1 MPHILTCQRRCDYTH
16 PGSKLRLR
24 FAAVTVPAPHSIER
38 LLVIRRDNIGDLVC
52 TTPLLAALR
61 RRFPAAWI
69 GALVNSY
76 NAPVLEGNA
85 DLSEVVTYRKLKHL
99 SERESALA
107 ALSERLASLWRLR
120 RMGLDCVIIA
130 TPDFNRRTARLA
142 RRLAP
147 KTLLGFSDGSAGA
160 RCLDLSEPLAKVEGW
175 HEVERVFALGAH
187 LGVVGEIPPLRVVP
201 QAQEVARATACMD
214 FAGPKIAVHISAR
227 RPAQRWPAERFA
239 ALIARLH
246 ADTGAVPV
254 LLWSPG
260 PTAHPQHPGDDD
272 KAQEVRTRLEG
283 KTPLVA
289 YRTGRLRELVGAL
302 AACDFAICGDGG
314 AMHLAAALRKP
325 LVCLFGDSPPE
336 RWRPWGVA
344 HRLLRPPSRDLADLG
359 VDDVARSFMELRQQ
373 CAAQPQ
379 ARSSDA

>member
-1 MPHILTCQRRCDYTH
+1 MLTSRRRSDYTH
-16 PGSKLRLR
+16 PGSTILLR
-24 FAAVTVPAPHSIER
+24 FAAATVPASHSIER

-69 GALVNSY
+69 GVLVNSY
-76 NAPVLEGNA
+76 NAPVLEGNP
-85 DLSEVVTYRKLKHL
+85 DLSEVVSYRKLKHL
-99 SERESALA
+99 GARESVLA
-107 ALSERLASLWRLR
+107 ALGERLASLWRLR
-120 RMGLDCVIIA
+120 RMGLDCAIIA
-130 TPDFNRRTARLA
+130 TPDYNRRTARLA

-147 KTLLGFSDGSAGA
+147 KTLLGFSDGSADA

-187 LGVVGEIPPLRVVP
+187 LGVGGEIPPLRVVP
-201 QAQEVARATACMD
+201 QAQEVARAAARMD
-214 FAGPKIAVHISAR
+214 FPGPKIAVHISAR

-246 ADTGAVPV
+246 ADAGAVPV

-260 PTAHPQHPGDDD
+260 PADHPQHPGDDE
-272 KAQEVRTRLEG
+272 KAQEIQARLAGRT
-283 KTPLVA
+283 PMVA
-289 YRTGRLRELVGAL
+289 YRTAHLRELVGAL
-302 AACDFAICGDGG
+302 AACDYAICIDGG
-314 AMHLAAALRKP
+314 AMHLAAALGKP
-325 LVCLFGDSPPE
+325 IVCLFGDSPPE
-336 RWRPWGVA
+336 RWRPWGVT
-344 HRLLRPPSRDLADLG
+344 HRLLRPPSRKLADLG
-359 VDDVARSFMELRQQ
+359 VDDVVRSFVELRDQ